1 MPNAIWPL
9 TLPQE
14 LQQDGF
20 SLQPPTNFIATPM
33 EVGPRKTRR
42 RDVVATYPVQGQIV
56 VTKAQLDVL
65 WTFFRVTLADGA
77 LPFEWVEPRTGELA
91 EFSFKEPFSI
101 SDIGGGNSRITMSLE
116 VTA

>member
-1 MPNAIWPL
+1 MALALWPL
-9 TLPQE
+9 GLPQT

-20 SLQPPTNFIATPM
+20 SLQPPQNFIATPM

-56 VTKAQLDVL
+56 VTSAQLDIL
-65 WTFFRVTLADGA
+65 WAFFRVTIADGS
-77 LPFEWVEPRTGELA
+77 LPFEWVEPRTGDAA
-91 EFSFKEPFSI
+91 EFTFKEPFTV
-101 SDIGGGNSRITMSLE
+101 SDLGGGNSRISLSFE

>member
-1 MPNAIWPL
+1 MPSAVWPL

-20 SLQPPTNFIATPM
+20 ALQPPNNIISTPM
-33 EVGPRKTRR
+33 DVGPRKTRR

-56 VTKAQLDVL
+56 VTSAQLDIL
-65 WTFFRVTLADGA
+65 WAFFRVTIADGA
-77 LPFEWVEPRTGELA
+77 LPFEWVEPRTGQA
-91 EFSFKEPFSI
+91 VEFAFKEPFSV
-101 SDIGGGNSRITMSLE
+101 SDIGGGNSRISLSFE